1 MAVAETM
8 LGLLEERPRHG
19 YDLKQAYDRLFGER
33 RPLKFGQIYATLAR
47 LDRDGLVRMEAVEQ
61 EEGPERKRYGIT
73 PEGVADLDDY
83 LREALDPRPGLHDE
97 LFTKV
102 VLSITS
108 GRDAGE
114 LLQRQRSAH
123 RARMRELT
131 AAKRDA
137 DLLGVIT
144 ADRDLFH
151 LEADIRW
158 IDLTEARLDRLRKE
172 LTHV

>member
-33 RPLKFGQIYATLAR
+33 RPLQFGQIYATLAR

-73 PEGVADLDDY
+73 PEGVADLDAY

-102 VLSITS
+102 VLAITS
-108 GRDAGE
+108 GRDARG
-114 LLQRQRSAH
+114 LLQDQRAAH

-131 AAKRDA
+131 RTKTGA

-158 IDLTEARLDRLRKE
+158 IDLTEQRLDRLRKE
-172 LTHV
+172 LTHA

>member
-1 MAVAETM
+1 MAIAETM

-33 RPLKFGQIYATLAR
+33 RPLRFGQIYATLAR

-61 EEGPERKRYGIT
+61 GEGPERKRYGIT
-73 PEGVADLDDY
+73 AEGVDDLDAY
-83 LREALDPRPGLHDE
+83 LRTALSPNPGLHDE

-102 VLSITS
+102 VLAITS
-108 GRDAGE
+108 GRDARE
-114 LLQRQRSAH
+114 LLRDQRSAH

-131 AAKRDA
+131 ASKRDA

-151 LEADIRW
+151 LEADLRW

-172 LTHV
+172 LTDA